1 MRLFKLL
8 CSFLCICISLAAVMA
23 ASICVTNPH
32 QSLFYLLDI
41 FTLPVLTATVIVTVT
56 FYWAKEKWAGH
67 IGLLAV
73 LIGLWALAP
82 QAFISQKTADKSI
95 PPIRLMFANLY
106 IMNKTPEHLKSW
118 IDKEKPDIVA
128 NVENFRVASENLTPL
143 MKSQYPYFYRHKN
156 ADTVVYSRYPI
167 VAERRGKT
175 RYSFDQVDIKTP
187 QGLLHVAIV
196 HLCQPKPKDHS
207 CQVSQMARLRTDLQP
222 EQNARTVIVGDF
234 NSDLSAYLLQ
244 DFAREHNF
252 RALAAPTGSWPA
264 LLPGVF
270 RIAIDNAFA
279 GSGLSL
285 QRRKVGPDNGSDH
298 RPFVIDIYPAK
309 VKVKPSSS
317 AS

>member
-82 QAFISQKTADKSI
+82 QAFVPQKPADKSG
-95 PPIRLMFANLY
+95 PPVRLMFANLY
-106 IMNKTPEHLKSW
+106 IMNKTPEHLKIW
-118 IDKEKPDIVA
+118 IDQEKPDIVA
-128 NVENFRVASENLTPL
+128 NVENFRVASENLTPI
-143 MKSQYPYFYRHKN
+143 MAKQYPYFYRHN
-156 ADTVVYSRYPI
+156 RDDTVVYSRYPI
-167 VAERRGKT
+167 VGERRGKT
-175 RYSFDQVDIKTP
+175 RYSFDQVDIQTP

-207 CQVSQMARLRTDLQP
+207 CQVSQMARLRTDLRP
-222 EQNARTVIVGDF
+222 EQSAKTVIVGDF

-244 DFAREHNF
+244 DFARERNF
-252 RALAAPTGSWPA
+252 RPLAAPTGSWPA

-270 RIAIDNAFA
+270 RIALDNAFA

-298 RPFVIDIYPAK
+298 RPIVVDIYP
-309 VKVKPSSS
+309 VKIKPSSS

>member
-1 MRLFKLL
+1 MHLLKLL
-8 CSFLCICISLAAVMA
+8 CSLLCICISLAAVLA

-32 QSLFYLLDI
+32 QSFFYLLDI
-41 FTLPVLTATVIVTVT
+41 FTLPVLSATAVITAA
-56 FYWAKEKWAGH
+56 FYWAREKWAGH
-67 IGLLAV
+67 IGVLAV
-73 LIGLWALAP
+73 LIGLWAMAP
-82 QAFISQKTADKSI
+82 QAFVSQKPADKSV
-95 PPIRLMFANLY
+95 PPVRLMFANLY
-106 IMNKTPEHLKSW
+106 IANKTPEHLKSW

-128 NVENFRVASENLTPL
+128 NVENFRVAAETLTPQL
-143 MKSQYPYFYRHKN
+143 KTLYPYQYRHR
-156 ADTVVYSRYPI
+156 DTVVYSRYPI
-167 VAERRGKT
+167 ADERHGKT

-234 NSDLSAYLLQ
+234 NSGLSAYLLQ

-252 RALAAPTGSWPA
+252 RPLAAPTGSWPA
-264 LLPGVF
+264 LLPGIF

-309 VKVKPSSS
+309 VKPSSQ